1 VYVKLDHVFK
11 LGLKVF
17 EFEKNVPELKPKD
30 LKIGRIRLNSH
41 LKNLQKWRTTQHW
54 STLLIC
60 MHLRSFGWVPFGR
73 VRTVEPQVPVPVS
86 NNWTEPM
93 LGIKFGTG
101 AKILV
106 FPKNHQART
115 GILDFFQEPD
125 WNSGL
130 IKTLFLFLKRTR
142 IGVTGS

>member
-1 VYVKLDHVFK
+1 
-11 LGLKVF
+11 
-17 EFEKNVPELKPKD
+17 
-30 LKIGRIRLNSH
+30 
-41 LKNLQKWRTTQHW
+41 
-54 STLLIC
+54 
-60 MHLRSFGWVPFGR
+60 
-73 VRTVEPQVPVPVS
+73 
-86 NNWTEPM
+86 M

-130 IKTLFLFLKRTR
+130 IKTFFLFLKRTR